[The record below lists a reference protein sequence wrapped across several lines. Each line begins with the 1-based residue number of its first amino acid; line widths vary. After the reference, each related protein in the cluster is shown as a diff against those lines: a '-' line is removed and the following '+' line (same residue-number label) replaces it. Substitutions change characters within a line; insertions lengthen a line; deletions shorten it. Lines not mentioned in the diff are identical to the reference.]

1 MSDNEDLSSDSSS
14 QGSEIVS
21 NSDEEGAGAY
31 FVFNGDFAP
40 YQEEPLAANGGNMD
54 GAEEEEEDEDS
65 ILPSVLEQRFEGQV
79 AVDNW

>member
-1 MSDNEDLSSDSSS
+1 MKKID
-14 QGSEIVS
+14 
-21 NSDEEGAGAY
+21 AGAY

-40 YQEEPLAANGGNMD
+40 YQEEPLAANGGDMD
-54 GAEEEEEDEDS
+54 GSGAEEEEENEDG